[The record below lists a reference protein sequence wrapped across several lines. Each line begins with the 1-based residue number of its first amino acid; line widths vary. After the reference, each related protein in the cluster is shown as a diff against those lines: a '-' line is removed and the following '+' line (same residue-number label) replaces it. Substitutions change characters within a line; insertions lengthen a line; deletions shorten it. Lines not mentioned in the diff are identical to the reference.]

1 MLSVLGLL
9 RHTRTIKIDG
19 IDITSILPD
28 TLRSRLVE
36 ITQDQV
42 QFDACIRTNLLPF
55 PMNDNLKETD
65 VEEKAEGAKTDAEL
79 QELLIFL
86 RSPSPL

>member
-1 MLSVLGLL
+1 
-9 RHTRTIKIDG
+9 
-19 IDITSILPD
+19 
-28 TLRSRLVE
+28 
-36 ITQDQV
+36 
-42 QFDACIRTNLLPF
+42 
-55 PMNDNLKETD
+55 MNDNLKETD